1 MALEIRRFTLA
12 DVPFGKMLTD
22 GEEWHRA
29 TSDWVRLVRLEP
41 EGCFL
46 AVDDGI
52 PAGTSAAVTFG
63 PVAWIHS
70 VIVLKELRKRG
81 TGEALV
87 RACLAFLDRRGIATV
102 KLDSVPGTEALYAR
116 CGFREEYPS
125 WRLLADGLPGTPKA
139 TRLRPEDYAAVFT
152 FDRERTGM
160 DRGAAL
166 AAILK
171 DHPDR
176 AFVVKARGKVRGYII
191 ARHGDFRDPLGPW
204 VAEPDDPGVATELLR
219 SALTTV
225 EGQKFRMCVGGY
237 HEEAVKIAEGLG
249 FERAGRS
256 TRMVRGVPFE
266 ESRACY
272 GMISAEKG

>member
-1 MALEIRRFTLA
+1 MAPEIRRFTLA
-12 DVPFGKMLTD
+12 DIPFGKMLTD

-41 EGCFL
+41 EGAFL

-52 PAGTSAAVTFG
+52 PAGTTAAVTFG
-63 PVAWIHS
+63 WLAWIHS
-70 VIVLKELRKRG
+70 VIVLKELRHRG
-81 TGEALV
+81 IGEALM
-87 RACLAFLDRRGIATV
+87 RACLEFLDRRGIRTT
-102 KLDSVPGTEALYAR
+102 KLDSVAGTEAFYAR

-125 WRLLADGLPGTPKA
+125 WRLLADPKPGKAPSARLHPK
-139 TRLRPEDYAAVFT
+139 DYAAVFA
-152 FDRERTGM
+152 FDREATGI

-176 AFVVKARGKVRGYII
+176 AFVAKSRGKVRGYII
-191 ARHGDFRDPLGPW
+191 ARHGDLRDPVGPW
-204 VAEPDDPGVATELLR
+204 VADPDDPGLATDLLR
-219 SALTTV
+219 SVVAAGA
-225 EGQKFRMCVGGY
+225 GQQFRMCVGGY
-237 HEEAVKIAEGLG
+237 QEEAVRIGASLG
-249 FERAGRS
+249 FEKAGHS
-256 TRMVRGVPFE
+256 TRMVRGQAFE